1 MKPKQLLHYI
11 WHDERGVLSFEWILL
26 VTVVVIGIVGGVSS
40 VRDALISELGDIAGG
55 LVAIDQSYSIAPDPF
70 FQSGGFSF
78 DDTECNSSDT
88 FRPTTPI
95 VQQDFNP

>member
-1 MKPKQLLHYI
+1 MKPSQLLQRL
-11 WHDERGVLSFEWILL
+11 WQSDEGVLSFEWILL
-26 VTVVVIGIVGGVSS
+26 VTVVVIGIVGGISS
-40 VRDALISELGDIAGG
+40 VRDALISELGDISGG

-95 VQQDFNP
+95 VQQEINP